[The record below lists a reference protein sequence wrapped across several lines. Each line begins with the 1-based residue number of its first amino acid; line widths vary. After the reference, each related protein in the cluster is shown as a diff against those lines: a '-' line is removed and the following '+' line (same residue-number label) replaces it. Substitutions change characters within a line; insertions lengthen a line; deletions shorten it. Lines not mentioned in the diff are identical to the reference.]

1 MQIRFFDS
9 LAFLWL
15 KKEEIDLLPKDETD
29 LRIARLTVN
38 SINHDE
44 TTWALCHAVI
54 NRKSGYVYYPFE
66 ETTNLSDREIDLLP
80 SYGNLC
86 VKVFFTNFIM
96 IPFRAAMKPI
106 QAIYDNGQ
114 LFIQDL
120 RERNAVLAV
129 LSFTSFL
136 IDGYIAALK
145 TLYYGL
151 GMSLAALDGIL
162 FNPVR
167 GFHAIELL
175 ERKYEPVRMQVGFS
189 NIDQKL
195 IHLGKL
201 DSCCDPKHPTLSD
214 VQRFIPHDDD
224 FEIKTKEPSD
234 LFPLFPYLLHQ
245 LQRLLETLKEKS
257 LDTAHS
263 VRCYIATRWPSTDQ
277 RSVELV

>member
-38 SINHDE
+38 SITHDE
-44 TTWALCHAVI
+44 TTQALCHAVI

-96 IPFRAAMKPI
+96 TPFRAAIKPV
-106 QAIYDNGQ
+106 QAIVDNGQ
-114 LFIQDL
+114 LFIRDL
-120 RERNAVLAV
+120 QEGNSVLAM

-136 IDGYIAALK
+136 IDGYIAAFK

-167 GFHAIELL
+167 SFHAIELL

-189 NIDQKL
+189 KIDVKL
-195 IHLGKL
+195 SHLGKL

-214 VQRFIPHDDD
+214 VQRFIPHADE
-224 FEIKTKEPSD
+224 FKIKTKEPSD
-234 LFPLFPYLLHQ
+234 LFPLCPYLLHQ
-245 LQRLLETLKEKS
+245 FLCLLEALKEKS

-263 VRCYIATRWPSTDQ
+263 VRCYIETHWLKAEQTGF
-277 RSVELV
+277 